1 MAKGPQKAKE
11 AESEE
16 DVPAKKKGGKLLI
29 IIIAVVVLLG
39 GGGGAAWFFLMNKPS
54 GTEPA
59 APKVE
64 APKPPIF
71 MSLET
76 FTVNLQGGS
85 SYLQLNID
93 LRVSDDKVIDAIK
106 LHMPEIRNG
115 ILLLLSSK
123 SVTDLSTVAGK
134 QKLGEE
140 IRAQVNKLIALHDPK
155 HGVLGVFFT
164 SFVIQ

>member
-16 DVPAKKKGGKLLI
+16 EAPAKKKGSKLLI
-29 IIIAVVVLLG
+29 IIIAVVILL

-54 GTEPA
+54 GAEPA

-93 LRVSDDKVIDAIK
+93 LRVSGDKVIDAIK

-140 IRAQVNKLIALHDPK
+140 IRAQVNKLIALQDPK

>member
-1 MAKGPQKAKE
+1 MAKAPQKAKE
-11 AESEE
+11 AESEGGNT
-16 DVPAKKKGGKLLI
+16 AKKGGNLLLI
-29 IIIAVVVLLG
+29 TILVIVLLG
-39 GGGGAAWFFLMNKPS
+39 GGGGAAWFFLMNKPRGAAS
-54 GTEPA
+54 TA
-59 APKVE
+59 APVE

-71 MSLET
+71 MSLKT

-106 LHMPEIRNG
+106 LRMPEIRND

-123 SVTDLSTVAGK
+123 SVADLSTVAGK
-134 QKLGEE
+134 QKLGAG
-140 IRAQVNKLIALHDPK
+140 IRTQINKLIALRKPK
-155 HGVLGVFFT
+155 RGVLGVFFT